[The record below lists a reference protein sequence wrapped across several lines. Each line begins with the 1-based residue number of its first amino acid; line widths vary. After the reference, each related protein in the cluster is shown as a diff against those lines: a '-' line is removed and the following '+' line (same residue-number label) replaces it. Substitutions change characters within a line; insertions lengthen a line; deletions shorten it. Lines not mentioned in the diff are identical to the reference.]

1 MKSKIKDL
9 GSFYHGVNEDIDKIK
24 HLCGICIKKNINFYK
39 RQPCMQIIMNKP
51 KERYVIDLTY
61 LHFDFKNL
69 LDKKNIVF
77 IYGKLMKF
85 LIEKDY
91 SNYNLYRN
99 DICLVKSNL
108 LKKVDYNVWL

>member
-61 LHFDFKNL
+61 LHFDLYKNTKYKISL
-69 LDKKNIVF
+69 
-77 IYGKLMKF
+77 IY
-85 LIEKDY
+85 
-91 SNYNLYRN
+91 
-99 DICLVKSNL
+99 
-108 LKKVDYNVWL
+108 